1 MPFNDEN
8 ISSAKRRVRIAA
20 GLISLAAL
28 GLIWGTVV
36 YVTDLK
42 ASFRREVG
50 QQLSTVAE
58 MKANQIAAL
67 SKEWNNDA
75 TLFLAIR

>member
-42 ASFRREVG
+42 ASFRR
-50 QQLSTVAE
+50 
-58 MKANQIAAL
+58 
-67 SKEWNNDA
+67 
-75 TLFLAIR
+75 